1 MAGRRQFDEEAVL
14 GQAEGLFRARG
25 YGATSMQD
33 LARATGVQRG
43 SLYNAFGDK
52 EEVFVR
58 TFARYRARF
67 LASAEDALS
76 APDARTGLA
85 AFLTVAVANMTAG
98 PVRGCLSTR
107 LATEGQGA
115 GMRVS
120 AEVRGLLDQLEL
132 LLLAAFSRPGIRPA
146 LPAEAAARLV
156 VIFTRGLA
164 VMERVHGDPAR
175 LAADVDA
182 LVTLLF
188 PQPPG

>member
-33 LARATGVQRG
+33 LARVTGVQRG

-67 LASAEDALS
+67 LAAASEALS
-76 APDARTGLA
+76 LPDARAGLS
-85 AFLTVAVANMTAG
+85 AFLTVAVANMTTG

-107 LATEGQGA
+107 LAAEGQGT
-115 GMRVS
+115 GGRVCE
-120 AEVRGLLDQLEL
+120 EVRGLLDRLES
-132 LLLAAFSRPGIRPA
+132 LLLAAFSRTSLRPA
-146 LPAEAAARLV
+146 LPPEAAARLV
-156 VIFTRGLA
+156 VVFTRGLA
-164 VMERVHGDPAR
+164 VMERVHGDRER
-175 LAADVDA
+175 LQADVDA
-182 LVTLLF
+182 LVSVLF
-188 PQPPG
+188 PPPG